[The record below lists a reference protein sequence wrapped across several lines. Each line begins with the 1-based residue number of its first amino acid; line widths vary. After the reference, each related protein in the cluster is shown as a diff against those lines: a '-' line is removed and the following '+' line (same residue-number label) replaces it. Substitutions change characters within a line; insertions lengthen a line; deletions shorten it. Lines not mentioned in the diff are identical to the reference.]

1 MVETFQPRGN
11 VNLLLKYFSFRIF
24 IPFIPYPTFTVKF
37 YILDKISE
45 SWMIRTSKRNLVV
58 VNKILLNVFCVALPY
73 TAIYS
78 IYLVFQ

>member
-11 VNLLLKYFSFRIF
+11 GIF
-24 IPFIPYPTFTVKF
+24 FFFIKPFVETFTFTVKF